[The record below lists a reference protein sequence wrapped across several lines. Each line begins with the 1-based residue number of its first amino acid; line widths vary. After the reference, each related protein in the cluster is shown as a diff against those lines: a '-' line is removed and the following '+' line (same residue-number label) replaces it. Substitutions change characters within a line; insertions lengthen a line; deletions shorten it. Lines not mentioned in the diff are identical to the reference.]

1 MPTPS
6 RTPTPAPSAPADSR
20 RRRPLLA
27 LLSGAL
33 LVMLGLCALPHG
45 QFEEQERPAPTVATA
60 VGRPAVASDVVPHGP
75 HRHQEAEEC
84 GLDGAARTP
93 AQAAHQP
100 PAETATTA
108 SAGLPEALVRPQP
121 PRRQFR
127 TRIRRTGRTALV
139 RTSRWRI

>member
-6 RTPTPAPSAPADSR
+6 RTSTPAPRAPADSC
-20 RRRPLLA
+20 RRPLLA

-45 QFEEQERPAPTVATA
+45 QFEQPERLAPAVATA
-60 VGRPAVASDVVPHGP
+60 FGRPAVASDVVPHGP
-75 HRHQEAEEC
+75 HRHHEAEEC
-84 GLDGAARTP
+84 GLDGAARTT
-93 AQAAHQP
+93 AQTAHQP
-100 PAETATTA
+100 PAEAGTTA
-108 SAGLPEALVRPQP
+108 LAALPEALVRPQP
-121 PRRQFR
+121 RRRQFR